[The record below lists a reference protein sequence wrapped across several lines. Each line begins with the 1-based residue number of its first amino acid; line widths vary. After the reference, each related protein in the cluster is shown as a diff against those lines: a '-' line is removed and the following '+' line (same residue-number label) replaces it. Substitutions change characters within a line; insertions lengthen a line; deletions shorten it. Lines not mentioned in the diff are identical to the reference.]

1 MMNANNLYDDLM
13 ENRLMSLTTKMQC
26 LYNDIDCR
34 NNLKAWSILFD
45 EYQSK
50 DDFRNIEYLGKLI
63 NYILSFDYLAGV
75 IKHYIYEIIF
85 AENNSPEYNMLK
97 KTFNDSIISF
107 HSFVTTYDIPVAVI
121 NKVFEGASK
130 REIKKAWGKV
140 NPKKLRAIG
149 RSKSEISKKKEAI
162 KYTGEGFG
170 VLLIFYVIFRII
182 LSINAVSN
190 NMVSQ
195 SKYPLPTI
203 DVTINYTDVLKNM
216 YYSINNPLSIDL
228 NSDGADD
235 GIYYDQQSSYV
246 MVGIYNKN
254 LKKMEQWGTLVDYV
268 KVYPELKNNN
278 TVSKFLT
285 N

>member
-1 MMNANNLYDDLM
+1 
-13 ENRLMSLTTKMQC
+13 
-26 LYNDIDCR
+26 
-34 NNLKAWSILFD
+34 
-45 EYQSK
+45 
-50 DDFRNIEYLGKLI
+50 
-63 NYILSFDYLAGV
+63 
-75 IKHYIYEIIF
+75 
-85 AENNSPEYNMLK
+85 
-97 KTFNDSIISF
+97 
-107 HSFVTTYDIPVAVI
+107 
-121 NKVFEGASK
+121 
-130 REIKKAWGKV
+130 
-140 NPKKLRAIG
+140 
-149 RSKSEISKKKEAI
+149 
-162 KYTGEGFG
+162 
-170 VLLIFYVIFRII
+170 
-182 LSINAVSN
+182 
-190 NMVSQ
+190 MVSQ

-254 LKKMEQWGTLVDYV
+254 LKKIEQWGTLVDYV